1 MTLTKIKTD
10 GINDDAVTKAKIPAD
25 QIEASEL
32 ANDSVD
38 TNAIQTDAVTT
49 AKILDEN
56 ITLAKLEH
64 GTPSN
69 DGKFLRA
76 NNGADPTFETVTI
89 PPGIPSGGIIIWSG
103 ASNAIPTG
111 FVICDGQNS
120 TPDLR
125 DRFVVGAGLG
135 YNVNQTGGNNDI
147 TLSTAQLPSH
157 THDDGTLSTNTTGS
171 HTHSYTRSSG
181 SSTFDN
187 DEDHAARA
195 NSDTSSTTGSN
206 GDHSHTIS
214 GNTGSTGSGTA
225 VDIRPQ
231 FFALCYIMKT

>member
-10 GINDDAVTKAKIPAD
+10 GINNNAVNHDKIPDNAVG
-25 QIEASEL
+25 ASEL

-125 DRFVVGAGLG
+125 DRFVVGAGSTYSVADTGGAVSVSDTVSISGSGTTGG
-135 YNVNQTGGNNDI
+135 YNTETSGGGSLRRLDVVSSQANR
-147 TLSTAQLPSH
+147 QH
-157 THDDGTLSTNTTGS
+157 THDFSFS
-171 HTHSYTRSSG
+171 
-181 SSTFDN
+181 
-187 DEDHAARA
+187 
-195 NSDTSSTTGSN
+195 
-206 GDHSHTIS
+206 
-214 GNTGSTGSGTA
+214 GSGTA
-225 VDIRPQ
+225 TIDTRSPYY
-231 FFALCYIMKT
+231 ALCYIMKT